1 METGNF
7 RRVCP
12 VIGRD
17 ISEQRKAEGSF
28 RIQLRMRGEQ
38 RSTIRYFLC
47 ETHMD
52 ALLKAMSDAF
62 EQWERRRNGQRKD

>member
-1 METGNF
+1 MARTCSCCD
-7 RRVCP
+7 R
-12 VIGRD
+12 
-17 ISEQRKAEGSF
+17 QAEGSF

-38 RSTIRYFLC
+38 RRTLRYFFC

-62 EQWERRRNGQRKD
+62 EQWERRRDGQGKN